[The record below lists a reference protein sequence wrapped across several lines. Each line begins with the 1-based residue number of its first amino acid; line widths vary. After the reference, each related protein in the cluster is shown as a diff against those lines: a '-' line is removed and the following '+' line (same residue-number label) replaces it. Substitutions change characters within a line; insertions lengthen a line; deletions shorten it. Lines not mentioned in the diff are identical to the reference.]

1 MPWRAAPTRLL
12 RTNGRK
18 SGALDHALNTLRAQS
33 YPVLDADA
41 ARLSV
46 YQWHHINVH
55 GHYSF
60 ALPDRGGGRRPLRD
74 PDTEQE

>member
-1 MPWRAAPTRLL
+1 MCRTL
-12 RTNGRK
+12 RPVGELYRV
-18 SGALDHALNTLRAQS
+18 ATLRALG
-33 YPVLDADA
+33 YKVLDADA

-46 YQWHHINVH
+46 YQWQRINVH

-74 PDTEQE
+74 PDAGQEVSGG